1 VYGREVAVVWV
12 CGVRLACCVLDGC
25 GGGGTKSTFE
35 KTLSTVVHRL
45 GNHLSQPKSC
55 VPIVKIGFLI
65 LAGGRAKVRENVNE
79 KSV

>member
-1 VYGREVAVVWV
+1 MGN
-12 CGVRLACCVLDGC
+12 
-25 GGGGTKSTFE
+25 KSTFE
-35 KTLSTVVHRL
+35 KNLSTVVHRL

-55 VPIVKIGFLI
+55 VPIIKIGFLI

>member
-1 VYGREVAVVWV
+1 MLTYF
-12 CGVRLACCVLDGC
+12 DIK
-25 GGGGTKSTFE
+25 GGGVGDKSTFE
-35 KTLSTVVHRL
+35 NFFCPVVHRL